1 MTLTFTKRIGAL
13 LVGAVLAT
21 SGCGSD
27 GDGGG
32 GGGGG
37 GGPTGFH
44 ASVVLPEAL
53 RNGGPAGFD
62 TTVSGIELVATLDG
76 VAVTPDRVE
85 WSIKDSY
92 GLWDPPADVTP
103 SPASGATTSFTI
115 PDFETVRSGANEWL
129 NELYGIEHPAHENGY
144 IQAPERKQ
152 LLSFGRQQV
161 QAMSFKVVARV
172 TYGTYT
178 ATASALVSPVTTSS
192 GVNTLPLGMMVVANA
207 ASADTYDWRLTY
219 LPTNAAEGAEFRDP
233 PAGVTLQAADTR
245 NPYVVPTVTG
255 VYRLQSGAEDAAP
268 LLFRVSTYHGSGFS
282 DTEEG
287 TDGISCSDCH
297 AGPYAL
303 TEKFTEWAASPHAN
317 HGGTGQTLFE
327 LGLTGRLGPS
337 YSEAAIAS
345 HVVGYSKVPSAQN
358 RGFDDV
364 MGGWTFPAPAAANW
378 AALPQALKYRAGV
391 QCESCHGPLEPTDHS
406 MVDAIGHGPV
416 QPAASMDSGVCM
428 SCHDTLEQD
437 QGALWA
443 TTRHANT
450 ELAMEEI
457 GSASCARCHGA
468 EGFVKYLARQQ
479 TNATPASYG
488 NMTTEEMAGLTPE
501 TVHSISCQTCHDPH
515 TTELRL
521 TGDTQTVAGVFA
533 LTDVGSGALCIVCH
547 NSRSGAVKQGT
558 YAITSLQRLGPHHSA
573 QGDLLAGRNA
583 FFMPDLDA
591 SDGPTDLPYRSAH
604 ARVADTCVRCH
615 VKSVPEDIK
624 NQYLIASSNHTFKTS
639 KQVCVECHAGDVGD
653 TVEAS
658 ITAKMDAL
666 NDRIGGIISAKLLQ
680 PAGFDTA
687 AGQRTDP
694 ETGAA
699 LPDPASR
706 TVLPADV
713 RSITTSTHA
722 GAVIVTLN
730 DDSTFQVTLDR
741 LHRVGTTT
749 ALLTIGEANTQTV
762 AKAYFNLLYVSFDGS
777 KGFHN
782 PSFAA
787 EVLDR
792 SLAALPGTVVIP

>member
-13 LVGAVLAT
+13 LAGAILAT
-21 SGCGSD
+21 SGCGGSD
-27 GDGGG
+27 GDGPIVGG
-32 GGGGG
+32 A
-37 GGPTGFH
+37 PAGFH
-44 ASVVLPEAL
+44 ATVVLPEAL
-53 RNGGPAGFD
+53 RNGGPAGFG
-62 TTVSGIELVATLDG
+62 TTVSDIQLAATLDG
-76 VAVTPDRVE
+76 VAVTPNSVQ
-85 WSIKDSY
+85 WSITDAY

-103 SPASGATTSFTI
+103 SPATGTTTSFAI
-115 PDFETVRSGANEWL
+115 PDFETVRTGANAWL
-129 NELYGIEHPAHENGY
+129 NGLYGIEHPAHELGY

-152 LLSFGRQQV
+152 LLSFGKQQV

-172 TYGTYT
+172 TYDTHT
-178 ATASALVSPVTTSS
+178 ATASALVSPVTVSN
-192 GVNTLPLGMMVVANA
+192 GGNTQPLGMMVVANA
-207 ASADTYDWRLTY
+207 PSTATNAWTLTY
-219 LPTNAAEGAEFRDP
+219 LPTNAAEGAAFGAP
-233 PAGVTLQAADTR
+233 PEGVTLQGADTK

-255 VYRLQSGAEDAAP
+255 VYRLQNGVDDPAP
-268 LLFRVSTYHGSGFS
+268 LLFRVSTYHGAGMA
-282 DTEEG
+282 DTDEG
-287 TDGISCSDCH
+287 TDGISCADCH
-297 AGPYAL
+297 SGVYAL
-303 TEKFTEWAASPHAN
+303 TDKFTEWAASPHAR
-317 HGGTGQTLFE
+317 HGDTGKTLFE
-327 LGLTGRLGPS
+327 LGLTGALGPS
-337 YSEAAIAS
+337 YSEAALAS
-345 HVVGYSKVPSAQN
+345 HVVGYSKVPTAQN

-364 MGGWTFPAPAAANW
+364 MGGWTFPAPAAGNW

-416 QPAASMDSGVCM
+416 QPAASMDSGICM
-428 SCHDTLEQD
+428 SCHDTMEQD
-437 QGALWA
+437 QGTLWA

-479 TNATPASYG
+479 TNAVPGSWG
-488 NMTTEEMAGLTPE
+488 NMTTAEMEGLSPE

-515 TTELRL
+515 STELRL
-521 TGDTQTVAGVFA
+521 TTGNTQTVAGMFA

-547 NSRSGAVKQGT
+547 NSRSGAIKQGT

-573 QGDLLAGRNA
+573 QGDMLAGRNA
-583 FFMPDLDA
+583 FFMPNLLA
-591 SDGPTDLPYRSAH
+591 TDGATTLPYLSAH

-615 VKSVPEDIK
+615 VKSVPEDIQQK
-624 NQYLIASSNHTFKTS
+624 YMIAASNHTFKTS
-639 KQVCVECHAGDVGD
+639 KQVCATCHAGSVGD

-658 ITAKMDAL
+658 ITAKMEAL
-666 NDRIGGIISAKLLQ
+666 NARIGAIISAKLLQ
-680 PAGFDTA
+680 PGGFDTA

-694 ETGAA
+694 ETGAP

-706 TVLPADV
+706 TVLPTSV
-713 RSITTSTHA
+713 RSITTSMTV
-722 GAVIVTLN
+722 GAVIVELT
-730 DDSTFQVTLDR
+730 DDSRFQVTLDR

-749 ALLTIGEANTQTV
+749 ALLTISEANTQTV
-762 AKAYFNLLYVSFDGS
+762 AKAYFNLLYVDFDGS

-782 PSFAA
+782 PAFAA